1 MKGRRKGKRG
11 RKLKE
16 KKGKREGK
24 EKEENWTKK
33 DYIEL
38 VKKFIWVCLSYL
50 MEKSEQ
56 TSWPTQCETQ
66 HECLKFEGRS

>member
-38 VKKFIWVCLSYL
+38 VKKFIWVFYTLW
-50 MEKSEQ
+50 KK
-56 TSWPTQCETQ
+56 
-66 HECLKFEGRS
+66 HE

>member
-24 EKEENWTKK
+24 EKEKNWTKK

-38 VKKFIWVCLSYL
+38 VKKLIWVCLSYL

-56 TSWPTQCETQ
+56 TSWPIQCETQ
-66 HECLKFEGRS
+66 HACLKFEGSS